1 MALDITIPVRKRQ
14 EQKGPNIVMKQK
26 PTYNEVLRTIEEQKL
41 KKTETEKALNFIEKD
56 LSASQKKNIV
66 EYLDK
71 VADIESSGGTDV
83 YGKDAEGIF
92 QFKVSDNSFQ
102 DAKDRYINLAKEKVP
117 NWIYTAKT
125 PMELDWDSQRALTV
139 INMIMRDPKT
149 KSREYL
155 MDIANKGYKNNTNSF
170 YLWKKFH
177 QAGPSNPQ
185 EDSNALRKLGLNI
198 SLNDL

>member
-14 EQKGPNIVMKQK
+14 EQK

-102 DAKDRYINLAKEKVP
+102 DAKDRYVNLAKEKVP

-177 QAGPSNPQ
+177 QAGPDNPQ

>member
-1 MALDITIPVRKRQ
+1 MPLNITIPVRKRQ
-14 EQKGPNIVMKQK
+14 QQEGPNIQLKEK
-26 PTYNEVLRTIEEQKL
+26 PSYQPFLKEQKA
-41 KKTETEKALNFIEKD
+41 KKVETEKALYFIDKD
-56 LSASQKKNIV
+56 LSKSQKKNII

-83 YGKDAEGIF
+83 YAKDAEGIF
-92 QFKVSDNSFQ
+92 QFKVSDKSFE
-102 DAKDRYINLAKEKVP
+102 DAKDRYINLAKDKTP
-117 NWIYTAKT
+117 MWATTAKT

-139 INMIMRDPKT
+139 VNMIMRDPST
-149 KSREYL
+149 ESREYL
-155 MDIANKGYKNNTNSF
+155 MDIANKGYKDNKNSF

-177 QAGPSNPQ
+177 QAGSPNVQ

>member
-14 EQKGPNIVMKQK
+14 QQEGPGIVMKQK
-26 PTYNEVLRTIEEQKL
+26 PTYKEVLRTIEEQKL

-102 DAKDRYINLAKEKVP
+102 DAKDRYVNLAKEKVP

-139 INMIMRDPKT
+139 INMIMRDPET

-177 QAGPSNPQ
+177 QAGPANPQ
-185 EDSNALRKLGLNI
+185 EDSNALKKLGLNI